1 MLVKAKVR
9 CFVDHSIRE
18 EGDIFEYSGLPCD
31 TVTAHEVEKPK
42 GKRSK
47 PEQDLTDTE

>member
-1 MLVKAKVR
+1 MLVKANVK
-9 CFVDHSIRE
+9 CFIDHSIRE
-18 EGDIFEYSGLPCD
+18 AGEIFEYSGLPCE
-31 TVTAHEVEKPK
+31 TVTPEEVEKPK